1 MVLLFSGVVVL
12 IVADVVLI
20 WSPSLN
26 IVLLGIGLWG
36 LHLGITQGLLSA
48 LVADTA
54 PADLRGSAF
63 GIFYFVSGLA
73 AVVASILAGLLW
85 KEFGSAYTFG
95 AGALFAM
102 AATACLAWRR
112 SLK

>member
-1 MVLLFSGVVVL
+1 
-12 IVADVVLI
+12 
-20 WSPSLN
+20 
-26 IVLLGIGLWG
+26 

-54 PADLRGSAF
+54 PAELRGSAF

-85 KEFGSAYTFG
+85 QQLGPAYAFA
-95 AGALFAM
+95 AGAIFAVI
-102 AATACLAWRR
+102 AAGCLAWRR
-112 SLK
+112 LRA